1 MTTARDAVPEPELV
15 VTVDGPVEHWVL
27 NRPAARN
34 ALSPTLVDALADAFA
49 AASGSGVRVVVLSGA
64 GRGFSAGAD
73 LTHLLALAQGG
84 RSPRPF
90 LQSICDLTV
99 EMEQSPIVFVAA
111 LHGHAVA
118 GGLELA
124 LACDLVIAASETAIG
139 DGHVKNNLVPGGGST
154 VRIERR
160 LGAGAA
166 SWLGLS
172 GATVPAEDLRASG
185 WIHRITLADELIDVA
200 LQTAHVLAAVPAQ
213 AQASFK
219 RSLAPSAEATRHA
232 LSAELDA
239 FEQHW
244 HDADVASHLRRFL
257 RLDPE
262 DSIHV

>member
-1 MTTARDAVPEPELV
+1 MADSRVDAQEPELL
-15 VTVDGPVEHWVL
+15 VTAEGAVEHWVL

-34 ALSPTLVDALADAFA
+34 ALLPGLVEALAAAFVA
-49 AASGSGVRVVVLSGA
+49 ATAAGTRVVVLSGA

-73 LTHLLALAQGG
+73 LNCLLTLAERGE
-84 RSPRPF
+84 SPRPF
-90 LQSICDLTV
+90 LQAICDLTV
-99 EMEQSPIVFVAA
+99 AMEQSPIVFVAA
-111 LHGHAVA
+111 IHGHAIA

-124 LACDLVIAASETAIG
+124 LACDVVVAASETVIG

-172 GATVPAEDLRASG
+172 GATVRAEDLSASG
-185 WIHRITLADELIDVA
+185 WIHRITLPDELVGVA
-200 LQTAHVLAAVPAQ
+200 METARVLAEVPAQ

-219 RSLAPSAEATRHA
+219 CSLNPSAEATRQA

-244 HDADVASHLRRFL
+244 HDSDIASHLRRFL
-257 RLDPE
+257 RLDE
-262 DSIHV
+262 KDSARV